1 MTTSSSRRT
10 SGPSGSRRSSGRP
23 PRTWSATRGL
33 TQRDVIDVDKI
44 LFESDY
50 PHADTPWPHTQ
61 ASVREL
67 FRDVDQETTEKITYK
82 NAEKLF
88 KFPLTVPS

>member
-1 MTTSSSRRT
+1 MYFCMIEE
-10 SGPSGSRRSSGRP
+10 P
-23 PRTWSATRGL
+23 WGL
-33 TQRDVIDVDKI
+33 TQRDVIGVDKI

-61 ASVREL
+61 AVVKEL
-67 FRDVDQETTEKITYK
+67 FRDIDQETTDKITFK

-88 KFPLTVPS
+88 KFPLTVPATYRDRSEANLTSG